1 MSIKTRLTKLEAEL
15 KPKEDRI
22 IWELTQCLNGKG
34 TPPTLIII
42 ARESDKYKLKR
53 RK

>member
-22 IWELTQCLNGKG
+22 IWDLTQCLNGKNA
-34 TPPTLIII
+34 PPTLRII
-42 ARESDKYKLKR
+42 ARESDKLKR